1 MTMTTITLTRDET
14 LSRMEDIHERLNE
27 LSHKRRLSPA
37 QEQEFTELGAEF
49 DALHRHYEELDR
61 AATIAYCAGEGSVS
75 EGRRIERGSIADI
88 GLGRDAVAERMAGS
102 VLDSALRQLE
112 RSVKGGL
119 DARSA
124 EVVERL
130 LDCGPD
136 HERSWLARYVTDS
149 GSEHYRSAFAKLV
162 MFGESRAALEW
173 SPAERAAYDR
183 VSRLKQE
190 QRAMSLTDSAG
201 GFLVPFELD
210 PTINI
215 VNAGSISPLLQ
226 ISRVLQTVTDVWHGV
241 SSAGV
246 QASWDAEGTEV
257 SDDSPVLAEP
267 QIPAYKGQAFVPF
280 SVEVQGD
287 AVSLVSEIG
296 KLLSDGM
303 LQLLNEAL
311 TNGSGTGN
319 PTGIVTALTGG
330 SSVVNAATTG
340 TITAADVYALQ
351 SSLPPRWQAN
361 ARWIGNLAVQNVL
374 RQAETANGSLVFP
387 SLQNDPPTLL
397 GRPAHEA
404 SNMDAA
410 IAAGNNLLIYG
421 DFTNY
426 VVTQRVGTSVE
437 LIPHLFGDNRRPTG
451 QRGLWMWARYGADSI
466 NDSAF
471 RMLKA

>member
-1 MTMTTITLTRDET
+1 MTISMNRDQAVARMTEL
-14 LSRMEDIHERLNE
+14 HERITE
-27 LSHKRRLSPA
+27 LSEKHRLSKA
-37 QEQEFTELGAEF
+37 DEQEFTEAGAEF
-49 DALHRHYEELDR
+49 DELTRHVDKLDR
-61 AATIAYCAGEGSVS
+61 CTAIAGAAGEG
-75 EGRRIERGSIADI
+75 GGGLRLERAIDPYA
-88 GLGRDAVAERMAGS
+88 GRDAAAERMAGG
-102 VLDSALRQLE
+102 VHDSALRQLE
-112 RSVKGGL
+112 RAVKGGL
-119 DARSA
+119 PARSA

-130 LDCGPD
+130 LNCGPD

-149 GSEHYRSAFAKLV
+149 GSSEYRSAFAKLV
-162 MFGESRAALEW
+162 MFGESRAGLEFTA
-173 SPAERAAYDR
+173 AERAAYER
-183 VSRLKQE
+183 VARLKAE

-226 ISRVLQTVTDVWHGV
+226 ISRVIQTVTDVWHGV

-246 QASWDAEGTEV
+246 QASWDAEGSEV
-257 SDDSPVLAEP
+257 SDDSPALAEP
-267 QIPAYKGQAFVPF
+267 QISCFKGQAFIPF

-287 AVSLVSEIG
+287 AVSLVTEIG

-319 PTGIVTALTGG
+319 PTGIVTALTGT
-330 SSVVNAATTG
+330 SSVVNAGTAG
-340 TITAADVYALQ
+340 TIAASDVYALQ
-351 SSLPPRWQAN
+351 SSLGPRWQAN
-361 ARWIGNLAVQNVL
+361 ARWIGNLAVLNAL
-374 RQAETANGSLVFP
+374 RQMETSNGALKFP
-387 SLQNDPPTLL
+387 SLQNDPPSLL
-397 GRPAHEA
+397 GRVAHEA

-410 IAAGNNLLIYG
+410 IAADSNLLIYG
-421 DFTNY
+421 DFSNY
-426 VVTQRVGTSVE
+426 VVTQRVGSSVE

-466 NDSAF
+466 NDAAF

>member
-1 MTMTTITLTRDET
+1 MTIDTMDRSSAVE
-14 LSRMEDIHERLNE
+14 RMQAIHERLTE
-27 LSHKRRLSPA
+27 LSDKHRLSKA
-37 QEQEFTELGAEF
+37 DEQEFADISAEF
-49 DALHRHYEELDR
+49 SQMQRHVEKLDR
-61 AATIAYCAGEGSVS
+61 CAAIAGAAGEG
-75 EGRRIERGSIADI
+75 GGGLRLERANDGINPFAGAD
-88 GLGRDAVAERMAGS
+88 AAAERLHGGQR
-102 VLDSALRQLE
+102 DSAMRTLE
-112 RSVKGGL
+112 KAVKGGL
-119 DARSA
+119 AARSA

-130 LDCGPD
+130 LNCGPD

-149 GSEHYRSAFAKLV
+149 GSDAYRSAFAKIL
-162 MFGESRAALEW
+162 FHGEARAGLEFTE
-173 SPAERAAYDR
+173 AERSAFER
-183 VSRLKQE
+183 VARLKQE

-210 PTINI
+210 PAINI

-226 ISRVLQTVTDVWHGV
+226 ISRVIQTVTDVWHGV

-257 SDDSPVLAEP
+257 SDDSPALAEP
-267 QIPAYKGQAFVPF
+267 QVPCFKGQAFVPF

-287 AVSLVSEIG
+287 AVSLVTEIG

-319 PTGIVTALTGG
+319 PTGIVTALTGT
-330 SSVVNAATTG
+330 SSVVNAGTSG
-340 TITAADVYALQ
+340 TIAASDVYALQ
-351 SSLPPRWQAN
+351 SSLGPRWQAN
-361 ARWIGNLAVQNVL
+361 ARWIGNLAVLNAL
-374 RQAETANGSLVFP
+374 RQMETTNGALKFP

-397 GRPAHEA
+397 GRAAHEA

-410 IAAGNNLLIYG
+410 IAADSNALIYG

-426 VVTQRVGTSVE
+426 VVTQRVGSSVE

-466 NDSAF
+466 NDAAF
-471 RMLKA
+471 RMLQV